1 MGILPLFLTI
11 KSKKGS
17 IVMPGVYYV
26 RKGIFE
32 KDGFRVVRDLTPISA
47 EKFEEFCKKMEGY
60 LLSLDSTNTSSYD
73 DSDDERVESSSRVSY
88 SSIYRELNP
97 KNNAESLLMVDGEIV
112 GVVYVINKGKS
123 DEYTRAFSFDGKIAQ
138 TMRLGYSAS
147 HSSSFTWIDRVSLAK
162 KGENGVPETAKEAD
176 FFQSEMFPSL

>member
-1 MGILPLFLTI
+1 M
-11 KSKKGS
+11 S
-17 IVMPGVYYV
+17 VYYV
-26 RKGIFE
+26 RKGIYE
-32 KDGFRVVRDLTPISA
+32 KDGLRVVRDLHPIA
-47 EKFEEFCKKMEGY
+47 EEEFEAFCKSVDGY

-73 DSDDERVESSSRVSY
+73 NSDDERVEDSSRISY
-88 SSIYRELNP
+88 SSVYRELNP
-97 KNNAESLLMVDGEIV
+97 KGNAESLLMVDGKIV

-147 HSSSFTWIDRVSLAK
+147 HSSSYTYVDRVSLVK
-162 KGENGVPETAKEAD
+162 KGEKGVPETAREAS